1 MKKGDT
7 VYLNYANYKDI
18 SYRTL
23 LFFYEVFIVNSYI
36 FVSILILMLLSS
48 IHTYLSLFLLIL
60 AFAYIYLSIFTRL
73 SEDKLIIQYTKLY
86 FQIFRI
92 LLFVLLVIS
101 IIVNIPLIFYNV
113 KDIPGKIGVIIDI
126 S

>member
-1 MKKGDT
+1 MYERYYYIFRTVSMMKKGDT

-101 IIVNIPLIFYNV
+101 IIVNIPLI
-113 KDIPGKIGVIIDI
+113 
-126 S
+126 